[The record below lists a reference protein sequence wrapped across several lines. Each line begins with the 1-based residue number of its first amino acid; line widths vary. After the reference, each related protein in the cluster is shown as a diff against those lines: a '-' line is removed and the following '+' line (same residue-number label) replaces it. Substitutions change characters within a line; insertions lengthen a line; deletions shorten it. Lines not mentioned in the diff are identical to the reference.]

1 VQCEKEDSYITLTN
15 SFEVMDT
22 TSKVI
27 EISTTSRRIKQ
38 FYERAT
44 DDYQHWSKGFNMH
57 FGYWSKGTNPLD
69 REKMLNAMNDLIIEK
84 TGDGIRAGNF
94 LDLGC
99 GVGATVNYAN
109 SHFPQHKF
117 QGVTLSPYQVQ
128 LGRTLFGE
136 NVQISEG
143 DFSDTNLPGA
153 TFDGAWFLESLCH
166 AADKNKTIQEAAR
179 LLKLGGRLVI
189 ADGMLMKQAEKLRF
203 PAKQLNKSVSG
214 NWEVPEFTPYKYL
227 IKILLENGFEI
238 EKIEDFSY
246 KIAPSVFHAPFLSLK
261 HLFINSLRKRHV
273 DPCQTAN
280 LKASLAAIFLGA
292 CRHAFRYYIITARK
306 RK

>member
-1 VQCEKEDSYITLTN
+1 
-15 SFEVMDT
+15 
-22 TSKVI
+22 
-27 EISTTSRRIKQ
+27 
-38 FYERAT
+38 
-44 DDYQHWSKGFNMH
+44 
-57 FGYWSKGTNPLD
+57 
-69 REKMLNAMNDLIIEK
+69 
-84 TGDGIRAGNF
+84 
-94 LDLGC
+94 
-99 GVGATVNYAN
+99 
-109 SHFPQHKF
+109 
-117 QGVTLSPYQVQ
+117 
-128 LGRTLFGE
+128 
-136 NVQISEG
+136 
-143 DFSDTNLPGA
+143 
-153 TFDGAWFLESLCH
+153 
-166 AADKNKTIQEAAR
+166 
-179 LLKLGGRLVI
+179 
-189 ADGMLMKQAEKLRF
+189 MKQAEKLRF